1 MPRWSFFLLFFAIAA
16 LVLGGVHYYF
26 YRRLVLAPSLPGPW
40 RKAAAIAV
48 ITLALSFPLSFFAS
62 RVLDI
67 AVARVLVY
75 PIYVWLGMMLMLF
88 TLLVGID
95 LLYGIARL
103 GARIAGHHGL
113 VADPGRRL
121 FLARTIAGAATG
133 TVLIATGAALWQGL
147 ARLVVKRVEV
157 VLPKLPAAL
166 DGFRIAQLTD
176 IHLGTMRGGDWFD
189 SVVGRTNELGADLIA
204 ITGDL
209 ADARPE
215 QIPRE
220 VATLGQLT
228 APQGVFF
235 VTGNHEY
242 FIDLEGWLRTIAGLN
257 IRVLRNECVTIDRNG
272 AAFDL
277 AGVDDQAGRR
287 FAPGHGTDLPKAM
300 RSRDPARASVL
311 LAHQPKAIEE
321 ASQHDV
327 GLVLSGHTHG
337 GQIWPWNYL
346 VYLQQPYVRGL
357 HDHKGT
363 QIYISEGTGFWGP
376 PMRLGST
383 AEITLITLRSPQ
395 RPA

>member
-40 RKAAAIAV
+40 HKAAAIAV
-48 ITLALSFPLSFFAS
+48 VALALSFPLSFFVS
-62 RVLDI
+62 RALDI
-67 AVARVLVY
+67 AVARVVVF

-95 LLYGIARL
+95 VLYGIARL

-133 TVLIATGAALWQGL
+133 TVLVATGVALWQGL

-176 IHLGTMRGGDWFD
+176 IHLGTMRAGDWFD
-189 SVVGRTNELGADLIA
+189 NVVGRTNELGADLIA

-220 VATLGQLT
+220 VAMLGKLA

-257 IRVLRNECVTIDRNG
+257 IRVLRNECVTIGRGG

-277 AGVDDQAGRR
+277 AGVDDHAGRR
-287 FAPGHGTDLPKAM
+287 FAPGHGTDVPKAM
-300 RSRDPARASVL
+300 QGRDPARASVL
-311 LAHQPKAIEE
+311 LAHQPQAIEE

-363 QIYISEGTGFWGP
+363 QIYVSQGTGFWGP

-383 AEITLITLRSPQ
+383 AEISLITLRSPD
-395 RPA
+395 RRG